1 MQFQPSLLRDVYAV
15 IDDPASFAASHNAAA
30 KRVVTWRLA
39 TGDMSIA
46 EPYGKELYG
55 DNAKWKKADA
65 KLGKKDFRHGFDA
78 NQRLALVETHEGE
91 HVCHFEYTDS
101 HALRYGHSPP
111 IPNRCVRR
119 LEFDA
124 QSRLVRHDMLY
135 AGHGCQREYT
145 WENGVLRSVESYSWT
160 QNWKHPE
167 TDWNEI
173 KIEAPTHIRQ
183 DYVHDDQGLFQI
195 VDRYFNEDGTID
207 MDAVGQLVYLRV
219 PDGVTPSSIANDIA
233 RIVSAQTKTLVA
245 NNILKDATYYALL
258 ICYCAED
265 PVAGWPPF
273 LLLANESVLT
283 SKECP
288 ETELK
293 YKEWAPDELRTMKG
307 NKEIHFSD
315 PELIDLCSL
324 HSQIMLCHGL
334 SSMKLALRQ
343 IVTSLR
349 EMNWSEIINMPTDF
363 VLASVD
369 NTGEIDPTKDIK
381 AQSPEVF
388 KRLRQ
393 RGLI

>member
-1 MQFQPSLLRDVYAV
+1 MQFQPNLLHDSYAV
-15 IDDPASFAASHNAAA
+15 IDDPATFAASRDAAA

-55 DNAKWKKADA
+55 DNAKWKKANA
-65 KLGKKDFRHGFDA
+65 KPGKKDLRHGFDA
-78 NQRLALVETHEGE
+78 DQRLQLVETQEGE
-91 HVCHFEYTDS
+91 HICHFEYTDS
-101 HALRYGHSPP
+101 HSLRYGHSPP

-119 LEFDA
+119 FELDA
-124 QSRLVRHDMLY
+124 QSRLVRQHILY
-135 AGHGCQREYT
+135 AGHGCQNEYT
-145 WENGVLRSVESYSWT
+145 WENGFLRSVESYSWEA
-160 QNWKHPE
+160 NW
-167 TDWNEI
+167 DEI
-173 KIEAPTHIRQ
+173 EIEEPTHIRQ
-183 DYVHDDQGLFQI
+183 DYVYDDQGLFQI

-207 MDAVGQLVYLRV
+207 MDAAGQVVYLRV

-245 NNILKDATYYALL
+245 KNVLKDATYYALL

-265 PVAGWPPF
+265 PGAGWPPF

-288 ETELK
+288 KSELK
-293 YKEWAPDELRTMKG
+293 YMAWAPDELRTMKG
-307 NKEIHFSD
+307 NAEIHFSD
-315 PELIDLCSL
+315 PELLNLCSL

-349 EMNWSEIINMPTDF
+349 EINWSEIMNMTPDF
-363 VLASVD
+363 VIASVD
-369 NTGEIDPTKDIK
+369 NTGEIDPAKDIK